1 MPINT
6 QELEGSVN
14 GKKARAIRKAA
25 QLNGKLDLKTP
36 DYRVSKEKKKVVY
49 DSELVDGLM
58 VNTVYL
64 STRKFAGGLME
75 KTLKQTMA
83 AGGAEAQLMCQKPST
98 SGLVYPR
105 FDGMSNV
112 ISLEDCFVR
121 LTGEVPHNTS
131 HDFLRDMLVNLGITF
146 IGGAD
151 WGYTNYTSL
160 VVLAIIPNGEVW
172 LVDSFIQDKL
182 ELDDIVKYIKELNT
196 IWRVD
201 KWYVDQAYPA
211 YIATLKRHGLRCPEF
226 KKVVADGIAAIQSRI
241 VDSSNTRRFFILDIP
256 KNKHY
261 IDSFGEYKWQL
272 DRKGDVIEGEPYHDS
287 DGYSDALDSLRYPFQ
302 NIFAKSQ
309 NYYSSKHRKYQSCSV
324 S

>member
-1 MPINT
+1 MRN
-6 QELEGSVN
+6 
-14 GKKARAIRKAA
+14 
-25 QLNGKLDLKTP
+25 
-36 DYRVSKEKKKVVY
+36 Y
-49 DSELVDGLM
+49 LVDRNQDDIG
-58 VNTVYL
+58 YL
-64 STRKFAGGLME
+64 YKPVSAVRNNFNQLSPDM
-75 KTLKQTMA
+75 
-83 AGGAEAQLMCQKPST
+83 AEAQLMCQKPST

-112 ISLEDCFVR
+112 ISLEDCFLR

-131 HDFLRDMLVNLGITF
+131 HDFLKDMLVNLGITF

-151 WGYTNYTSL
+151 WGYTDYTSL

-172 LVDSFIQDKL
+172 LVDSFIQNKL
-182 ELDDIVKYIKELNT
+182 ELDDIVKYIKELNSM
-196 IWRVD
+196 WGVD

-211 YIATLKRHGLRCPEF
+211 YIATLKRNGLRCPEF

-256 KNKHY
+256 KNRHY
-261 IDSFGEYKWQL
+261 INSFGEYKWQL

-302 NIFAKSQ
+302 NIFAKGGKIMFSYPLATKENIQ
-309 NYYSSKHRKYQSCSV
+309 LNGVKEAVAKANTNIMVNKIKELAPNYENEKKDDTAPTKKKV
-324 S
+324 LWM